1 MVFIFNANY
10 ASVGQ
15 VSGNISLCQS
25 NVTVLYNGSMGV
37 VGEYKDE
44 YYAEAGR
51 STYDILKSI
60 DPILT
65 SCYFSVFE
73 YYIAIGEYKETASD
87 INKLSYNFA
96 HNLGSIYDL
105 SEEGIKRSLDIENQW
120 DEEEYWARIGL
131 IMGSNF

>member
-1 MVFIFNANY
+1 
-10 ASVGQ
+10 
-15 VSGNISLCQS
+15 
-25 NVTVLYNGSMGV
+25 MGV

-65 SCYFSVFE
+65 SCYYSVFE
-73 YYIAIGEYKETASD
+73 YYIAIELYKKTGSD
-87 INKLSYNFA
+87 INKLAYNFA

-105 SEEGIKRSLDIENQW
+105 TEEGIARSLDIENQW
-120 DEEEYWARIGL
+120 DTELYWARMGL
-131 IMGSNF
+131 ITWSNFQSIFEDPVNYYAYDPEDPYDTANFDDERYVSE

>member
-1 MVFIFNANY
+1 
-10 ASVGQ
+10 
-15 VSGNISLCQS
+15 
-25 NVTVLYNGSMGV
+25 MGV

-51 STYDILKSI
+51 STYDILKAI
-60 DPILT
+60 DPILS

-73 YYIAIGEYKETASD
+73 YYIAAEEYRNTGSD

-120 DEEEYWARIGL
+120 DEEEYWARMGL
-131 IMGSNF
+131 IIGSNF